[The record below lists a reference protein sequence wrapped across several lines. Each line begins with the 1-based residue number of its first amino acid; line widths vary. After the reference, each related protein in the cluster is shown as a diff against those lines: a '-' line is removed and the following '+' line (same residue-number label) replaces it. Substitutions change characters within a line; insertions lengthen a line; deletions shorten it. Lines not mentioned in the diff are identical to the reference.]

1 MKILILTQ
9 YFPPEVGASQNRLYN
24 LAVQLQ
30 RKGADVTILTAMPN
44 YPQMKV
50 HEAYRKK
57 WYVYEEMNGLK
68 VHRCWI
74 YVKTSK
80 SLFPRLMNYFSFV
93 FTSIVTGLI
102 KLGGFDYIYCD
113 SPPLFLGISAYFLK
127 VVKRARLIFNVA
139 DLWPDSAQK
148 LGLVTNP
155 FLLNLSRKL
164 EEFLYRRSYLITG
177 QTMGIINNI
186 SSRFPDKKIFWLKN
200 GAVFSENH
208 VSTLHAEGWRMKMGF
223 RKDDF
228 ILIYAGIFG
237 HAQGLEV
244 IIQAA
249 ARLNSYPEIRFIL
262 LGSGPVEEQL
272 LRSRDEMNLQSTVT
286 ILPSVPRNDFLS
298 VLAEADAAI
307 IPLRRLDLFKGAIPS
322 KIFENLLMK
331 KPILLGVEGEAEK
344 LFISEAKAGLAF
356 IPEDASDLAEK
367 ILQLSNNRQLTA
379 LYGEN
384 GFNYIRKYFN
394 WDTIAEDLWELL
406 VEK

>member
-1 MKILILTQ
+1 
-9 YFPPEVGASQNRLYN
+9 
-24 LAVQLQ
+24 
-30 RKGADVTILTAMPN
+30 
-44 YPQMKV
+44 
-50 HEAYRKK
+50 
-57 WYVYEEMNGLK
+57 
-68 VHRCWI
+68 
-74 YVKTSK
+74 
-80 SLFPRLMNYFSFV
+80 
-93 FTSIVTGLI
+93 
-102 KLGGFDYIYCD
+102 
-113 SPPLFLGISAYFLK
+113 
-127 VVKRARLIFNVA
+127 
-139 DLWPDSAQK
+139 
-148 LGLVTNP
+148 VTNS

-186 SSRFPDKKIFWLKN
+186 TSRFPDKKIFWLKN
-200 GAVFSENH
+200 GAVFSENL
-208 VSTLHAEGWRMKMGF
+208 VSTLQAEGWRMKMGF

-272 LRSRDEMNLQSTVT
+272 VRSRDEMNLQSTVT
-286 ILPSVPRNDFLS
+286 ILPSVPRNEFLS
-298 VLAEADAAI
+298 ILAEADAAI

-331 KPILLGVEGEAEK
+331 KPILLGVEGEAET
-344 LFISEAKAGLAF
+344 LFIGEAKAGLSF

-367 ILQLSNNRQLTA
+367 ILQLSNNRQLAA

-384 GFNYIRKYFN
+384 GFNYIREYFN